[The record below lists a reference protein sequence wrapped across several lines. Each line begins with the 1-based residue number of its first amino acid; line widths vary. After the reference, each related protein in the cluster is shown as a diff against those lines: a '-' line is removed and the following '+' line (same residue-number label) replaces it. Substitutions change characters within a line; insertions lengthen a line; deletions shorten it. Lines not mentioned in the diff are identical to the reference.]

1 MGGQEQVRAAVGGD
15 GPRREAKAPA
25 LFQTPLDAL
34 RTTLGGR
41 QERGRGALAVVT
53 DRAQGGA
60 SLASGAVELMLH
72 RRLPLDDGYGV
83 AEPLNETMCGCTE
96 CACDGL
102 IARGVHRVLL
112 QACPRYTLNPW
123 NNSRNHCQLSLCPA
137 SLSLAKALGR
147 LLQRACGG
155 STARGFRRG
164 CCWHAP
170 VSSQESLSQWP
181 S

>member
-1 MGGQEQVRAAVGGD
+1 MLLTVVTDRAGRLRHLHCFWGRQLHCFWGQT
-15 GPRREAKAPA
+15 
-25 LFQTPLDAL
+25 LLDTL
-34 RTTLGGR
+34 KTTFGGR

-123 NNSRNHCQLSLCPA
+123 NNPKIIA
-137 SLSLAKALGR
+137 
-147 LLQRACGG
+147 
-155 STARGFRRG
+155 T
-164 CCWHAP
+164 
-170 VSSQESLSQWP
+170 
-181 S
+181 